1 VDTKLNLKPG
11 ANKKD
16 VERAIQGHI
25 LAQGEWMG
33 RYAR

>member
-1 VDTKLNLKPG
+1 LDTKLNLQPG
-11 ANKKD
+11 ATKKD
-16 VERAIQGHI
+16 VERAMQGHI